1 MENRYE
7 SKYEQERRSEHEKN
21 PYYINPDDSPVDDEE
36 EEVSADGEESEPSH
50 KEKHKGGLKLL
61 TSIQIFGSLAILA
74 AALILR
80 VCGTSL
86 YQTVRTWYL
95 AAVNDS
101 ILAEEQTTQAKH
113 TIVGLWNNFTAARLQ
128 SPQDG
133 ASSASSSSDKNSSS
147 RKQASSTAA
156 ASSGGK
162 TTA

>member
-7 SKYEQERRSEHEKN
+7 SEYEQERRRNHEKN
-21 PYYINPDDSPVDDEE
+21 PYYSNPDDSPADDDEE
-36 EEVSADGEESEPSH
+36 DIPVDSEESEPLH
-50 KEKHKGGLKLL
+50 KEKRKGGLKLL

-80 VCGTSL
+80 VCGNSV
-86 YQTVRTWYL
+86 YQTVRTWYV

-113 TIVGLWNNFTAARLQ
+113 TIVGLWNNLTAARQ
-128 SPQDG
+128 QGQQDET
-133 ASSASSSSDKNSSS
+133 SSVSSSDDKSSSSG
-147 RKQASSTAA
+147 KQASSAAA

-162 TTA
+162 TSA

>member
-7 SKYEQERRSEHEKN
+7 SEYEQERRRNHEKN
-21 PYYINPDDSPVDDEE
+21 PYYINPDDLPADDEE
-36 EEVSADGEESEPSH
+36 EDIPADSEESEPLY
-50 KEKHKGGLKLL
+50 KEKRKGGLKLL

-80 VCGTSL
+80 VCGNSV

-113 TIVGLWNNFTAARLQ
+113 TIVGLWNNITAARQ
-128 SPQDG
+128 QGPQNE
-133 ASSASSSSDKNSSS
+133 ASSASSSDNKNSSS
-147 RKQASSTAA
+147 GKKASSVAA
-156 ASSGGK
+156 VSSGGK